1 MEDEIDEPIEGG
13 KDSPLENTSS
23 DINTESPQSPPPPEP
38 PNDNHY
44 ESKQPRS
51 QHFEATVEKATNLGK
66 EKEYPKT
73 TERYKKTPDDIR
85 LEEERDAYAKHR
97 IAEAEQR
104 VRDRKKKR
112 DEEEPDAYMSEVYRK
127 RAEKEQ
133 KEKTTADIYA
143 SQDKEMA
150 ESFFGGRTKAQVE
163 AEMPAGSRGKFGT
176 VGTKSLDV
184 VQAETIA
191 FNTKKSTPVR
201 ESQHREQIVRDE
213 ETRQSHVPIKSSSF
227 EDTIVKAKRFGKT
240 GNTTDFASTAQTTT
254 QVPKREP
261 AQQPFTSSDPFTE
274 MNRDTEYG
282 YGRPKPAEKPHS
294 QYTGAYQNKSSN
306 ADLFDQMNKDTEK
319 QNTSGIDF
327 DEVSKSNELAAKKK
341 QIADYQKTQPSM
353 DAEIEAK
360 RKENRDKKTLED
372 YKNNRGAVGKAMDM
386 FSRTHTQEMGYAAE
400 KKVEG
405 YLTKRREEKKL
416 ENKKRIEPL
425 RIQNDQ
431 NLKEG
436 KINKEMHAV
445 REKQYLEKMEDI
457 TPLEEKIGKGVKREA
472 NSAFG
477 ILNEAMTSPE
487 GRKKINEQRVKEGKA
502 PLQSAMDDNSIAAT
516 FARGVASTSKQL
528 HTKPAK
534 SQPAIFTRGTEAP
547 KFSGAAMHSLPTSS
561 SFLGVGV
568 GIVAAPRKGKGS
580 RSAVSQKGG
589 NPINFGGVGG
599 GGFGGGGAPIS
610 FGSGFGLFGRGQPAP
625 APAPAPVKRKKR

>member
-1 MEDEIDEPIEGG
+1 MADEIDEPIEGG
-13 KDSPLENTSS
+13 KDSPLEDTSS

-66 EKEYPKT
+66 
-73 TERYKKTPDDIR
+73 
-85 LEEERDAYAKHR
+85 
-97 IAEAEQR
+97 
-104 VRDRKKKR
+104 KKKR
-112 DEEEPDAYMSEVYRK
+112 DEEEEESRRNKWQDEHQHVPHDNDVGGIPFTP
-127 RAEKEQ
+127 
-133 KEKTTADIYA
+133 KT
-143 SQDKEMA
+143 SVKN
-150 ESFFGGRTKAQVE
+150 
-163 AEMPAGSRGKFGT
+163 
-176 VGTKSLDV
+176 
-184 VQAETIA
+184 ETI
-191 FNTKKSTPVR
+191 
-201 ESQHREQIVRDE
+201 SQTIADE

-227 EDTIVKAKRFGKT
+227 EDTIVKAKKFGKT
-240 GNTTDFASTAQTTT
+240 GNTTDYASTAQTTT

-261 AQQPFTSSDPFTE
+261 APQPFRSGGTPFEAMEEDTAKQKAKLNSWNDPE
-274 MNRDTEYG
+274 EQKRKRDIFEQNIKDSEFKNYSEG
-282 YGRPKPAEKPHS
+282 LAE
-294 QYTGAYQNKSSN
+294 
-306 ADLFDQMNKDTEK
+306 E
-319 QNTSGIDF
+319 
-327 DEVSKSNELAAKKK
+327 AKKK
-341 QIADYQKTQPSM
+341 R
-353 DAEIEAK
+353 E
-360 RKENRDKKTLED
+360 KEESTKKTLED
-372 YKNNRGAVGKAMDM
+372 YKNNRGAVGKVMDM

-400 KKVEG
+400 QKVEG

-425 RIQNDQ
+425 LIQNDQ

-436 KINKEMHAV
+436 IINKEMHAV

-472 NSAFG
+472 TSAFG
-477 ILNEAMTSPE
+477 ILNEMATSPE
-487 GRKKINEQRVKEGKA
+487 ARNKINAQRVKEGKA

-561 SFLGVGV
+561 SFYGVGV
-568 GIVAAPRKGKGS
+568 GTVAAPRKGKGS
-580 RSAVSQKGG
+580 RSGVSQKGG

-599 GGFGGGGAPIS
+599 GGFGGGGAPIT